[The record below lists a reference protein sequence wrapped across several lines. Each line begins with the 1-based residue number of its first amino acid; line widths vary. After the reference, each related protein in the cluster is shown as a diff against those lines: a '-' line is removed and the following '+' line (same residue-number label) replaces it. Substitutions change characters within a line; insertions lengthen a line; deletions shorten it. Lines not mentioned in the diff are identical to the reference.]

1 MRYLLDTNILSE
13 LVKPQPNAGVVQW
26 ILEHPEQL
34 CFISVVTLSEL
45 QFGIERLPASIRK
58 EQIKAW
64 LNHDL
69 KARFAGRIINIEDT
83 IAIQCGTF
91 RAIRQ
96 HQGVPLAI
104 ADGLIAAS
112 AFIHELAVVTRN
124 TKDFEQL
131 GIQLINPFQSLKT
144 KL

>member
-1 MRYLLDTNILSE
+1 MSYLLDTNILSE

-45 QFGIERLPASIRK
+45 QFGIERIPASTRK
-58 EQIKAW
+58 QQIKTW

-69 KARFAGRIINIEDT
+69 KARFAGRIISIDDNI
-83 IAIQCGTF
+83 AMQCGTF
-91 RAIRQ
+91 RAI
-96 HQGVPLAI
+96 HQTQGIPLAI

-112 AFIHELAVVTRN
+112 AFIHDLAVVTRN
-124 TKDFEQL
+124 TKDFEHL
-131 GIQLINPFQSLKT
+131 DIQLINPFQ
-144 KL
+144 